1 MERDVLQGQSIVHY
15 DGERLITTTD
25 SYVTEF
31 PLTIM
36 VNGDEFA
43 TVICSP
49 THMEELVIG
58 FLASEGAI
66 YKRDE
71 IKSCL
76 LYTSDAADE

>member
-36 VNGDEFA
+36 VNRDEFA

-49 THMEELVIG
+49 THMEELDWL
-58 FLASEGAI
+58 LASEALKLNLAKMI
-66 YKRDE
+66 PMW
-71 IKSCL
+71 I
-76 LYTSDAADE
+76 